1 MNDQTLSAKKEKAVA
16 DYIIQMVC
24 IDSGSDRTIV
34 GFTSTYANVRPMGSI
49 HPSMSLLVEETGVAY
64 REKTTNLS
72 QVTNKQFHI
81 KLHQQVH
88 HNRE

>member
-1 MNDQTLSAKKEKAVA
+1 MVRGAKLYFQHNFN
-16 DYIIQMVC
+16 YIV
-24 IDSGSDRTIV
+24 
-34 GFTSTYANVRPMGSI
+34 
-49 HPSMSLLVEETGVAY
+49 SMSLLVEETGVAY

-88 HNRE
+88 HNRESKKIKAKSHS